1 MTKTKF
7 LYRFL
12 ILGLLCAGEML
23 LAQRHQRDIDYIRKH
38 AVYAVEEMHLY
49 KIPAS
54 ITLAQGIHETG
65 GGQSRLADLANNHFG
80 IKCKNEWTGPTIS
93 HDDDAKG
100 ECFRKYASVHES
112 YRDHSLFLAE
122 RPYYKDLFRLRL
134 TDYKGWANGL
144 KRAGYATN
152 PRYPQ
157 LLISKIETYDLH
169 QFDVIQVSEVHDK
182 LVSLYGQVERSVT
195 DPYYD
200 PFSEQETQVATVPTR
215 QQEQERQETRKME
228 VPKRMV
234 NARARIL
241 RHPIGREYIEV
252 MPGETIHQIAKLYK
266 VDETRLMRNNDL
278 DDPTK
283 LRAGQYLFFAPKR
296 NRGSMSRYT
305 VQRGDNMYIISQKAG
320 IKLNQLYRRNRMSV
334 GEEPQIG
341 EVLYLRGTKPRRR

>member
-1 MTKTKF
+1 MTRFPF
-7 LYRFL
+7 LFKISILSVFL
-12 ILGLLCAGEML
+12 ISAAL
-23 LAQRHQRDIDYIRKH
+23 LAQQNQRDIDYIRKH

-65 GGQSRLADLANNHFG
+65 GGQSRLAELANNHFG
-80 IKCKNEWTGPTIS
+80 IKCKNEWTGPSIS

-100 ECFRKYASVHES
+100 ECFRKYKSVQES

-122 RPYYKDLFRLRL
+122 RPFYRDLFKLKL
-134 TDYKGWANGL
+134 TDYKAWAHGL

-157 LLISKIETYDLH
+157 LLITKIETYDLQ

-182 LVSLYGQVERSVT
+182 LVSMYGQVERSVT

-200 PFSEQETQVATVPTR
+200 PFDERETAIVTVPTR
-215 QQEQERQETRKME
+215 EQEKEREETRKME
-228 VPKRMV
+228 IPKRTV

-252 MPGETIHQIAKLYK
+252 LPGETIHQISKLYN
-266 VDETRLMRNNDL
+266 VDEKRLMRHNDL

-283 LRAGQYLFFAPKR
+283 LRAGQYLFFAAKR
-296 NRGSMSRYT
+296 NRGDKSRYT
-305 VQRGDNMYIISQKAG
+305 VQSGENMYLISQKAG
-320 IKLNQLYRRNRMSV
+320 IKLSQLYRRNRMSP
-334 GEEPQIG
+334 GDEPAVG
-341 EVLYLRGTKPRRR
+341 EVLYLRGVKPRR